1 MTVSLSENQNMKTS
15 KLLTAGLVL
24 GGLLSLSACNSG
36 PKRLSR
42 NWDEY
47 VNQKYAQ
54 DSWIHGALL
63 QDILP
68 VYPIVGLGMAIGD
81 ALVVNPYYF
90 WTKDVS
96 DRKGTSYTYEQP
108 GTAKTV
114 SGWGGE
120 EKVDEMMDN

>member
-1 MTVSLSENQNMKTS
+1 MKTS

-24 GGLLSLSACNSG
+24 GGLLSLSACSSG
-36 PKRLSR
+36 PNRLSR

-47 VNQKYAQ
+47 VNKKYSE
-54 DSWIHGALL
+54 DSWVHGALL

-68 VYPIVGLGMAIGD
+68 VYPIVGLAMGIGD
-81 ALVVNPYYF
+81 ILAVNPYYF
-90 WTKDVS
+90 WTKDVQ

-108 GTAKTV
+108 GNEKTV

-120 EKVDEMMDN
+120 DRVDAMMEE